1 MAETEGLNIYQRML
15 AITADMQTV
24 AKNLLVPAGGGKYR
38 AVSETDVLNAV
49 KPLEIRH
56 GVYSYPV
63 ERRTISVD
71 VLETEER
78 RKDYDTKQYETIKK
92 TQFVYRIETRYRF
105 VNVDFPNEYID
116 VVSYGDGIDSADKA
130 PGKAMTYSDKYALL
144 KAYKIQTGDDPD
156 QDASPDYKNAKPAER
171 NIKAAEKQSVLPP
184 EQRRLQRVEPEQSEQ
199 AAGQAAGQDREL
211 VAQIR
216 QLYPGERIAK
226 MLEFHN
232 AGKLE
237 DIPQE
242 VLAKYVAV
250 AMKKGAP
257 DGK

>member
-105 VNVDFPNEYID
+105 VNVDCPDEYID

-156 QDASPDYKNAKPAER
+156 QDASPDYKKATPAARNTKATAK
-171 NIKAAEKQSVLPP
+171 KA
-184 EQRRLQRVEPEQSEQ
+184 EPEQPEQ
-199 AAGQAAGQDREL
+199 AAGQDCEL

-237 DIPQE
+237 DIPAE
-242 VLAKYVAV
+242 TLAKYVAV
-250 AMKKGAP
+250 ALKRGEQ

>member
-78 RKDYDTKQYETIKK
+78 RKDYDTKQYEIIKK

-105 VNVDFPNEYID
+105 VNVDFPDEYID

-156 QDASPDYKNAKPAER
+156 QDASPDYKNAKPAAR
-171 NIKAAEKQSVLPP
+171 NAKAAAKQA
-184 EQRRLQRVEPEQSEQ
+184 EPEQPE
-199 AAGQAAGQDREL
+199 QAAGQDREL

-237 DIPQE
+237 DIPAE
-242 VLAKYVAV
+242 TLAKYVAV
-250 AMKKGAP
+250 ALKKGEQ

>member
-78 RKDYDTKQYETIKK
+78 RKDYDTKQYEIIKK

-105 VNVDFPNEYID
+105 VNVDCPDEYID

-156 QDASPDYKNAKPAER
+156 QDASPDYKNAKPAAK
-171 NIKAAEKQSVLPP
+171 NNKATAKKA
-184 EQRRLQRVEPEQSEQ
+184 EPEQPEQ
-199 AAGQAAGQDREL
+199 AAGQDCEL

-237 DIPQE
+237 DIPAE
-242 VLAKYVAV
+242 TLAKYVAV
-250 AMKKGAP
+250 ALKRGEQ

>member
-24 AKNLLVPAGGGKYR
+24 AKNMLVPAGGGKYR

-78 RKDYDTKQYETIKK
+78 RKGYDTKQYETIKK

-105 VNVDFPNEYID
+105 VNVDSPDEYID

-156 QDASPDYKNAKPAER
+156 QDASPDYKNAKPAAR
-171 NIKAAEKQSVLPP
+171 NTKAAAKQA
-184 EQRRLQRVEPEQSEQ
+184 EPEQPEQ
-199 AAGQAAGQDREL
+199 ATGQDREL

-226 MLEFHN
+226 MLEYHN

-237 DIPQE
+237 DIPAE
-242 VLAKYVAV
+242 TLAKYVAI
-250 AMKKGAP
+250 ALKRGEQ

>member
-15 AITADMQTV
+15 AVTADMQTV
-24 AKNLLVPAGGGKYR
+24 AKNLLVPAGNGKYR

-105 VNVDFPNEYID
+105 VNVDFPDEHID

-156 QDASPDYKNAKPAER
+156 QDASPDYKKATPAAR
-171 NIKAAEKQSVLPP
+171 NTKAAEKQSVLPP
-184 EQRRLQRVEPEQSEQ
+184 EPRRPQRVESEQSE
-199 AAGQAAGQDREL
+199 QAAGQDREL

-250 AMKKGAP
+250 ALKKGAQ

>member
-15 AITADMQTV
+15 AVTADMQTV
-24 AKNLLVPAGGGKYR
+24 AKNLLVPAGGWKYR
-38 AVSETDVLNAV
+38 AVSDTDVLNAV

-56 GVYSYPV
+56 GVYSYPA

-156 QDASPDYKNAKPAER
+156 QDASPDYKQVTPAAR
-171 NIKAAEKQSVLPP
+171 NIKAPAKQA
-184 EQRRLQRVEPEQSEQ
+184 EPEQPEQ
-199 AAGQAAGQDREL
+199 AVGRDREL

-250 AMKKGAP
+250 ALKKGAP

>member
-24 AKNLLVPAGGGKYR
+24 AKNLLVPAGGWKYR

-71 VLETEER
+71 VLDTEER
-78 RKDYDTKQYETIKK
+78 RKDYDTKQYEVIKK

-156 QDASPDYKNAKPAER
+156 QDASPDYKNAKPAAR
-171 NIKAAEKQSVLPP
+171 NTKAAAKQA
-184 EQRRLQRVEPEQSEQ
+184 EPEQQE
-199 AAGQAAGQDREL
+199 QAAGQDREL

-237 DIPQE
+237 DIPLE
-242 VLAKYVAV
+242 MLAKYVAV
-250 AMKKGAP
+250 AMKRGAP

>member
-78 RKDYDTKQYETIKK
+78 RKDYDTKQYEVIKK

-105 VNVDFPNEYID
+105 VNVDFPDEYID

-156 QDASPDYKNAKPAER
+156 QDASPDYKNAKPASR
-171 NIKAAEKQSVLPP
+171 NAKAATKQA
-184 EQRRLQRVEPEQSEQ
+184 EPEQPEP
-199 AAGQAAGQDREL
+199 AAGQDREL

-237 DIPQE
+237 DIPPE

>member
-1 MAETEGLNIYQRML
+1 MAETDGLNIYQRML

-156 QDASPDYKNAKPAER
+156 QDASPDYKEATPAAR
-171 NIKAAEKQSVLPP
+171 NTKAAAKQA
-184 EQRRLQRVEPEQSEQ
+184 EPEQTEP
-199 AAGQAAGQDREL
+199 AAGQDREL

-250 AMKKGAP
+250 ALKKGAQ

>member
-71 VLETEER
+71 ALETEER
-78 RKDYDTKQYETIKK
+78 RKDYDTKQYETIKR

-156 QDASPDYKNAKPAER
+156 QDASPDYKKATPAARNAK
-171 NIKAAEKQSVLPP
+171 AAAKQA
-184 EQRRLQRVEPEQSEQ
+184 EPEQPE
-199 AAGQAAGQDREL
+199 QDREL

-237 DIPQE
+237 DIPPE

>member
-78 RKDYDTKQYETIKK
+78 RKDYDTKQYETIRK

-105 VNVDFPNEYID
+105 VNVDLPNEYID

-171 NIKAAEKQSVLPP
+171 NAKAAAKQ
-184 EQRRLQRVEPEQSEQ
+184 VEPEP
-199 AAGQAAGQDREL
+199 AAGQDREL

-250 AMKKGAP
+250 ALKKGEQ

>member
-1 MAETEGLNIYQRML
+1 MAETDGLNIYQRML

-156 QDASPDYKNAKPAER
+156 QDASPDYKKATPAAR
-171 NIKAAEKQSVLPP
+171 NTKAAAKQA
-184 EQRRLQRVEPEQSEQ
+184 EPEQTEP
-199 AAGQAAGQDREL
+199 AAGQDREL

-250 AMKKGAP
+250 ALKKGAQ

>member
-105 VNVDFPNEYID
+105 VNVDFPDEYID

-156 QDASPDYKNAKPAER
+156 QDASPDYKNAKPAAR
-171 NIKAAEKQSVLPP
+171 NTKSTSKQA
-184 EQRRLQRVEPEQSEQ
+184 EPEQPEPS
-199 AAGQAAGQDREL
+199 AGQDREL

-242 VLAKYVAV
+242 MLAKYVAV

>member
-78 RKDYDTKQYETIKK
+78 RKDYDTKQYETIRK

-105 VNVDFPNEYID
+105 VNVDFPDEYID

-156 QDASPDYKNAKPAER
+156 QDASPDYKNAKPAAR
-171 NIKAAEKQSVLPP
+171 NAKAAAKQA
-184 EQRRLQRVEPEQSEQ
+184 EPEQPE
-199 AAGQAAGQDREL
+199 QAAGQDREL

-250 AMKKGAP
+250 ALKKGAQ

>member
-105 VNVDFPNEYID
+105 VNVDFPDEYID

-156 QDASPDYKNAKPAER
+156 QDASPDYKNAKPAAR
-171 NIKAAEKQSVLPP
+171 NTKAAAKQAEPAQP
-184 EQRRLQRVEPEQSEQ
+184 E
-199 AAGQAAGQDREL
+199 QAAGQDREL

-237 DIPQE
+237 DIPPE

-250 AMKKGAP
+250 ALKRGEQ

>member
-38 AVSETDVLNAV
+38 AVSETDVLNSV

-92 TQFVYRIETRYRF
+92 TQFVFRIETRYRF
-105 VNVDFPNEYID
+105 VNVDFPDEYID

-156 QDASPDYKNAKPAER
+156 QYASPDYKDAKPAAR
-171 NIKAAEKQSVLPP
+171 NTKAAAKQA
-184 EQRRLQRVEPEQSEQ
+184 EPEQTEQ
-199 AAGQAAGQDREL
+199 AVGQDREL

-250 AMKKGAP
+250 ALKKGAQ

>member
-105 VNVDFPNEYID
+105 VNVDFPDEYID

-156 QDASPDYKNAKPAER
+156 QDASPDYKNAKPAAR
-171 NIKAAEKQSVLPP
+171 NAKAAAKQA
-184 EQRRLQRVEPEQSEQ
+184 EPEQPE
-199 AAGQAAGQDREL
+199 QAAGQDREL

-237 DIPQE
+237 DIPPE

>member
-71 VLETEER
+71 VLDTEER

-105 VNVDFPNEYID
+105 VNVDFPDEYID

-156 QDASPDYKNAKPAER
+156 QDASPDYKNAKPAAR
-171 NIKAAEKQSVLPP
+171 NTKAAAKQA
-184 EQRRLQRVEPEQSEQ
+184 EPEQAE
-199 AAGQAAGQDREL
+199 GQDREL

-250 AMKKGAP
+250 ALKKGAP

>member
-15 AITADMQTV
+15 AVTADMQTV
-24 AKNLLVPAGGGKYR
+24 AKNLLVPAGGWKYR
-38 AVSETDVLNAV
+38 AVSDTDVLNAV

-56 GVYSYPV
+56 GVYSYPA

-156 QDASPDYKNAKPAER
+156 QDASPDYKKVTPAAR
-171 NIKAAEKQSVLPP
+171 NIKAPAKQA
-184 EQRRLQRVEPEQSEQ
+184 EPEQPEQ
-199 AAGQAAGQDREL
+199 AVGRDREL

-250 AMKKGAP
+250 ALKKGAP

>member
-156 QDASPDYKNAKPAER
+156 QDASPDYKNAKPAAR
-171 NIKAAEKQSVLPP
+171 NAKATAKKA
-184 EQRRLQRVEPEQSEQ
+184 EPEQPEQ
-199 AAGQAAGQDREL
+199 AVGQDREL

-250 AMKKGAP
+250 ALKKGAP

>member
-1 MAETEGLNIYQRML
+1 MAETEGRNIYQRML

-78 RKDYDTKQYETIKK
+78 RKDYDTKQYEIIKK

-105 VNVDFPNEYID
+105 VNVDFPDEYID

-156 QDASPDYKNAKPAER
+156 QDASPDYKKAKPAAR
-171 NIKAAEKQSVLPP
+171 NDKAAARNDKAAAKQ
-184 EQRRLQRVEPEQSEQ
+184 EEPEQPEQ
-199 AAGQAAGQDREL
+199 AAGQDCEL

-237 DIPQE
+237 DIPAE
-242 VLAKYVAV
+242 TLAKYVAV
-250 AMKKGAP
+250 ALKRGEQ

>member
-78 RKDYDTKQYETIKK
+78 RKDYDTKQYETIRK

-105 VNVDFPNEYID
+105 VNVDFPDEYID

-156 QDASPDYKNAKPAER
+156 QDASPDFKKATPAAR
-171 NIKAAEKQSVLPP
+171 NTKAAAKQA
-184 EQRRLQRVEPEQSEQ
+184 EPEQTEP
-199 AAGQAAGQDREL
+199 AAGQDREL

-237 DIPQE
+237 DIPAE
-242 VLAKYVAV
+242 TLAKYVAV
-250 AMKKGAP
+250 ALKKGEQ

>member
-15 AITADMQTV
+15 AVTADMQTV
-24 AKNLLVPAGGGKYR
+24 AKNLLVPAGNGKYR

-156 QDASPDYKNAKPAER
+156 QDASPDYKKATPA
-171 NIKAAEKQSVLPP
+171 AAEKQSVLPP
-184 EQRRLQRVEPEQSEQ
+184 EQRRPQRVESEQSE
-199 AAGQAAGQDREL
+199 QAAGQDREL

-237 DIPQE
+237 DIPAE
-242 VLAKYVAV
+242 TLAKYVAV
-250 AMKKGAP
+250 ALKAVALKKGAP

>member
-78 RKDYDTKQYETIKK
+78 RKDYDTKQYETIRK

-105 VNVDFPNEYID
+105 VNVDLPNEYID

-156 QDASPDYKNAKPAER
+156 QDASPDYKNAKPAAR
-171 NIKAAEKQSVLPP
+171 NAKAAAKQ
-184 EQRRLQRVEPEQSEQ
+184 VEPEP
-199 AAGQAAGQDREL
+199 AAGQDREL

-250 AMKKGAP
+250 ALKKGEQ

>member
-105 VNVDFPNEYID
+105 VNVDFPDEYID

-156 QDASPDYKNAKPAER
+156 QDVSPDYKNAKPAAK
-171 NIKAAEKQSVLPP
+171 NNKATAKKA
-184 EQRRLQRVEPEQSEQ
+184 EPEQPEQ
-199 AAGQAAGQDREL
+199 AAGQDCEL

-237 DIPQE
+237 DIPAE
-242 VLAKYVAV
+242 TLAKYVAV
-250 AMKKGAP
+250 ALKRGEQ

>member
-78 RKDYDTKQYETIKK
+78 RKDYDTKQYEVIKK

-105 VNVDFPNEYID
+105 VNVDFPDEYID

-156 QDASPDYKNAKPAER
+156 QDASPDYKNAKPAAR
-171 NIKAAEKQSVLPP
+171 SAKAAAKQA
-184 EQRRLQRVEPEQSEQ
+184 EPEQPEQ
-199 AAGQAAGQDREL
+199 EAGQEREL

-237 DIPQE
+237 DIPPE

>member
-78 RKDYDTKQYETIKK
+78 RKDYDTKQYEIIKK

-105 VNVDFPNEYID
+105 VNVDFPDEYID

-156 QDASPDYKNAKPAER
+156 QDASPDYKNAKPAAR
-171 NIKAAEKQSVLPP
+171 NAKAAAKQA
-184 EQRRLQRVEPEQSEQ
+184 EPEQPE
-199 AAGQAAGQDREL
+199 QAAGQDREL

-250 AMKKGAP
+250 ALKKGAP

>member
-71 VLETEER
+71 VLDTEER

-105 VNVDFPNEYID
+105 VNVDFPDEYID

-156 QDASPDYKNAKPAER
+156 QDASPDYKNAKPAAR
-171 NIKAAEKQSVLPP
+171 NTKAAAKQA
-184 EQRRLQRVEPEQSEQ
+184 EPE
-199 AAGQAAGQDREL
+199 QAAGQDREL

-250 AMKKGAP
+250 ALKKGAP

>member
-105 VNVDFPNEYID
+105 VNVDFPDEYID

-156 QDASPDYKNAKPAER
+156 QDASPDYKNAKPAAR
-171 NIKAAEKQSVLPP
+171 NTKAAAKQAEPAQP
-184 EQRRLQRVEPEQSEQ
+184 E
-199 AAGQAAGQDREL
+199 QAAGQDREL

-237 DIPQE
+237 DIPAE
-242 VLAKYVAV
+242 TLAKYVAV
-250 AMKKGAP
+250 ALKRGEQ

>member
-71 VLETEER
+71 VLEVEER
-78 RKDYDTKQYETIKK
+78 RKDYDTKQYEVIKK

-105 VNVDFPNEYID
+105 VNVDFPDEYID

-156 QDASPDYKNAKPAER
+156 QDASPDYKNAKPAAR
-171 NIKAAEKQSVLPP
+171 NTKAAAKQAEPAQP
-184 EQRRLQRVEPEQSEQ
+184 E
-199 AAGQAAGQDREL
+199 QAAGQDREL

-237 DIPQE
+237 DIPPE

>member
-71 VLETEER
+71 VLDTEER

-105 VNVDFPNEYID
+105 VNVDSPDEYID

-156 QDASPDYKNAKPAER
+156 QDASPDYKNAKPAAR
-171 NIKAAEKQSVLPP
+171 NTKAAAKQA
-184 EQRRLQRVEPEQSEQ
+184 EPEQPEQ
-199 AAGQAAGQDREL
+199 ATGQDREL

-237 DIPQE
+237 DIPAE
-242 VLAKYVAV
+242 TLAKYVAV
-250 AMKKGAP
+250 ALKRGEQ

>member
-78 RKDYDTKQYETIKK
+78 RKDYDTKQYETIRK

-105 VNVDFPNEYID
+105 VNVDLPNEYID

-156 QDASPDYKNAKPAER
+156 QDASPDYKNAKPAAR
-171 NIKAAEKQSVLPP
+171 NAKAAAKQA
-184 EQRRLQRVEPEQSEQ
+184 EPEQPE
-199 AAGQAAGQDREL
+199 QAAGQDREL

-250 AMKKGAP
+250 SLKKGAP

>member
-1 MAETEGLNIYQRML
+1 MAETERINIYQRML

-156 QDASPDYKNAKPAER
+156 QDASPDYKKATPAAR
-171 NIKAAEKQSVLPP
+171 NTKAAAKQA
-184 EQRRLQRVEPEQSEQ
+184 EPEQTEP
-199 AAGQAAGQDREL
+199 AAGQDREL

-237 DIPQE
+237 DIPAE
-242 VLAKYVAV
+242 TLAKYVAV
-250 AMKKGAP
+250 ALKRGEQ

>member
-71 VLETEER
+71 VLEIEER

-156 QDASPDYKNAKPAER
+156 QDASPDYKNAKPAAR
-171 NIKAAEKQSVLPP
+171 NTKAAAKQA
-184 EQRRLQRVEPEQSEQ
+184 EPEQPEQ
-199 AAGQAAGQDREL
+199 ATGQDREL

-237 DIPQE
+237 DIPAE
-242 VLAKYVAV
+242 TLAKYVAV
-250 AMKKGAP
+250 ALKRGEQ

>member
-105 VNVDFPNEYID
+105 VNVDFPDEYID

-156 QDASPDYKNAKPAER
+156 QDASPDYKKVTPAEM
-171 NIKAAEKQSVLPP
+171 NTKAKAKQA
-184 EQRRLQRVEPEQSEQ
+184 EPEQPEP
-199 AAGQAAGQDREL
+199 AAGQDREL

-226 MLEFHN
+226 MLKFHN

-237 DIPQE
+237 DIPAKT
-242 VLAKYVAV
+242 LAKYVAV
-250 AMKKGAP
+250 ALKRGEQ

>member
-105 VNVDFPNEYID
+105 VNVDFPDEYID

-156 QDASPDYKNAKPAER
+156 QDASPDYK
-171 NIKAAEKQSVLPP
+171 KAAPAARNTKSTAKKA
-184 EQRRLQRVEPEQSEQ
+184 EPEQPEPET
-199 AAGQAAGQDREL
+199 GQDCEL

-216 QLYPGERIAK
+216 QLYPGERIDK

-237 DIPQE
+237 DIPAE
-242 VLAKYVAV
+242 TLAKYVAV
-250 AMKKGAP
+250 ALKKGAQ

>member
-105 VNVDFPNEYID
+105 VNVDFPDEYID

-156 QDASPDYKNAKPAER
+156 QDASPDYKKATPAARNAKS
-171 NIKAAEKQSVLPP
+171 AAKQA
-184 EQRRLQRVEPEQSEQ
+184 EPEQPEPT
-199 AAGQAAGQDREL
+199 AGQDREL

-232 AGKLE
+232 AGNLE

-250 AMKKGAP
+250 ALKKGAQ

>member
-24 AKNLLVPAGGGKYR
+24 AKNLLVPAGNGKYR

-105 VNVDFPNEYID
+105 VNVDFPDEYID

-156 QDASPDYKNAKPAER
+156 QDASPDYGKATTAAR
-171 NIKAAEKQSVLPP
+171 NTKAAAKQA
-184 EQRRLQRVEPEQSEQ
+184 EPEQPE
-199 AAGQAAGQDREL
+199 QAAGQDREL

-216 QLYPGERIAK
+216 QLYPGERIVK

-250 AMKKGAP
+250 AKKKGAS

>member
-15 AITADMQTV
+15 AITADIQTV

-105 VNVDFPNEYID
+105 VNVDFPDEYID

-156 QDASPDYKNAKPAER
+156 QDASPDYKNAKPAAK
-171 NIKAAEKQSVLPP
+171 NNKATAKKA
-184 EQRRLQRVEPEQSEQ
+184 EPEQPEQ
-199 AAGQAAGQDREL
+199 AVGQDREL

-237 DIPQE
+237 DIPAE
-242 VLAKYVAV
+242 TLAKYVAV
-250 AMKKGAP
+250 ALKRGEQ